1 VKRFQ
6 LLAAAVV
13 AMAVVSA
20 AGQAAW
26 AAEANPALEGAHR
39 FSRPNAEEGPTRISV
54 AVWVAN
60 VDKIDSVAQTF
71 SAHMFLAARWH
82 DPRLAHPE
90 SQGIIQLPLDEIWRP
105 PFAIANAAGFIRHT
119 LPEVVEV
126 DPEGNITYRQGFI
139 GTFAQRL
146 YLKDFPFDE
155 QVFRVHGVV
164 PGYSPAELELVPD
177 ERFVSAGM
185 REAAGIAEEITLPDW
200 KITGWTAGP
209 RPYDAV
215 PWVAIAGYAFEF
227 EAERSSAHYILKV
240 ILPLLLI
247 VMMSWTVFWI
257 DPDLPLL
264 LIVMMSWTVFWIDPE
279 NAGSQI
285 SVAVTSMLTLIA
297 YRFAVGGEVPRIP
310 YTTRLD
316 TFILASTILVFFSL
330 LQVMLT
336 TRLARRDRVE
346 LARRI
351 DHWSRA
357 LVPLAFAVVTVLSLI
372 V

>member
-1 VKRFQ
+1 MKRFQ
-6 LLAAAVV
+6 LLAAA
-13 AMAVVSA
+13 AMAMMCA
-20 AGQAAW
+20 MGTGAR

-39 FSRPNAEEGPTRISV
+39 FSRPNAGEGPTRISV

-71 SAHMFLAARWH
+71 SAHIFLGARWQ

-90 SQGIIQLPLDEIWRP
+90 SQGIIQLPLDEVWRP

-164 PGYSPAELELVPD
+164 PGYSPDELELVPD

-240 ILPLLLI
+240 I
-247 VMMSWTVFWI
+247 
-257 DPDLPLL
+257 LPLL

-351 DHWSRA
+351 DHWSRV